1 MERLFA
7 YSAEVLSFA
16 RADGGNPFPALD
28 SRDLE
33 RHARRALRLIRAAR
47 KPFLALLGLGS
58 GALAA
63 ALARDLPADARL
75 LACTLRPEGA
85 AALRRDGALAWWTR
99 ESRHA
104 LAADTSPG
112 ALLTLLD
119 LAGATAETACLVL
132 DPETPEP
139 ERSRLAALQR
149 TLSAARPLE
158 VPALDPS
165 QAPSLSAAAI
175 LRPDEPDLD
184 LFFAQFPA
192 WLAEL
197 AVVWDAE
204 QVPRRTFPCA
214 PPLRQ
219 TARPLAGD
227 FSAPRNAMLGLCR
240 GDWTLFL
247 DADETLTPA
256 DWLRIPGLCGQK
268 DAAGWHFP
276 RLTFY
281 PDQDHCR
288 MGLGLWPDYQL
299 RLFRRSAALA
309 FVNPVHERL
318 TGLDGPEAL
327 ALDLAL
333 RHHTHLRKRPEDI
346 RAKLA
351 VFDQAGGLRH
361 TLSAD
366 YPRLPLSLL
375 EPAPRGAAV
384 RGLLLPSS

>member
-16 RADGGNPFPALD
+16 RPDNGPPPPAPD
-28 SRDLE
+28 ATDLE
-33 RHARRALRLIRAAR
+33 RHAQRALRLARAAQ
-47 KPFLALLGLGS
+47 KPFLVLLGLGS

-63 ALARDLPADARL
+63 ALAQDLPAGVRL

-85 AALRRDGALAWWTR
+85 AALRRNKALAWWTP
-99 ESRHA
+99 ECRHA
-104 LAADTSPG
+104 LVADTSPW

-132 DPETPEP
+132 NPETPEP

-149 TLSAARPLE
+149 TLAAARPLL

-165 QAPSLSAAAI
+165 QAPPLSAAAI

-184 LFFAQFPA
+184 QFFAQFPA

-204 QVPRRTFPCA
+204 QIPLRRFPCA

-227 FSAPRNAMLGLCR
+227 FSAQRNAMLGLCQ
-240 GDWTLFL
+240 GEWAFFL
-247 DADETLTPA
+247 DADESLTPA
-256 DWLRIPGLCGQK
+256 DWQRIPGLCGQK

-281 PDQDHCR
+281 PDQGQCR

-299 RLFRRSAALA
+299 RLFRRSAGLA
-309 FVNPVHERL
+309 FLHPVHERL

-366 YPRLPLSLL
+366 YPRLPLALL